1 MLLIMSAAEA
11 AYLSASS
18 PSLCRVSRP
27 IRNVNIALNSGVNT
41 GQSCPNPRLWLRCHL
56 VRDGVITPGLRVTL
70 PATRGIWEIFHDS
83 KQLISP
89 LRYYSPFLLCIL
101 TCGNNRS
108 YLFVKT
114 QPNDLGDKFEKQS

>member
-41 GQSCPNPRLWLRCHL
+41 GQSSPSSAAPIPGSGSGVTSCVTESLLRGC
-56 VRDGVITPGLRVTL
+56 
-70 PATRGIWEIFHDS
+70 A
-83 KQLISP
+83 
-89 LRYYSPFLLCIL
+89 
-101 TCGNNRS
+101 
-108 YLFVKT
+108 
-114 QPNDLGDKFEKQS
+114 